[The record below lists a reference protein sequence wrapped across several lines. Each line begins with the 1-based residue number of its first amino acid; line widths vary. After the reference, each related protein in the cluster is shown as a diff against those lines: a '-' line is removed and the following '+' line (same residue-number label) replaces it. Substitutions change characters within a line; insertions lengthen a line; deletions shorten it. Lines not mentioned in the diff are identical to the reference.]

1 MNSERK
7 FFNLKSSEWKKI
19 VPLLILLA
27 VDAIVGQFAEVV
39 ATTGFINQLGI
50 NQLPWMW
57 VISMVISVS
66 ATSVFAGVVDQSKR
80 VNLMSWVVAGFIL
93 AYGLVALLLGIHA
106 PDLAVYP
113 LLYMITEVQYSIFP
127 LALWALAGDLFGLA
141 DSRRLFPIIAAGAT
155 VGNILGNGLAALFAP
170 AGGGTVWTMGLTAL
184 MYGFSLLLLRL
195 TLARTPV
202 RARNTTKAD
211 TKSKFVLKIKEDLHV
226 GRDFFANVPLFRNLA
241 LTMFLAGLGFTVL
254 EFYFLR
260 TVDFRFNGHPSEFQT
275 FYSIYK
281 ILLYGLLWLVQ
292 AVLSSYLVKHTELKR
307 SFTALPLTLS
317 LGLLVM
323 VAFPNFLV
331 VVISQFVARVVQWGW
346 DHPSRSVLLGLV
358 PDERRGRIS
367 SFINSFVYAMSTLF
381 GSVVILIFLALEH
394 FKLLSEAAGS
404 RLYLILALLTALGAI
419 WFSFQLRNS
428 YEKSL
433 LNWRLSRSKRK
444 SVLDGLEF
452 K

>member
-1 MNSERK
+1 MGLERK
-7 FFNLKSSEWKKI
+7 FFQLKTSEWLAI
-19 VPLLILLA
+19 LPLLLLLA
-27 VDAIVGQFAEVV
+27 VDAVVGQFAEVV
-39 ATTGFINQLGI
+39 ATAGFINQLGI

-57 VISMVISVS
+57 IVSMVISVG
-66 ATSVFAGVVDQSKR
+66 ATSMFALVVDQSKR
-80 VNLMSWVVAGFIL
+80 VKLMGWVLSGFIL
-93 AYGLVALLLGIHA
+93 AYGLVAVLLGVHA

-127 LALWALAGDLFGLA
+127 LALWALAGDLFSLA
-141 DSRRLFPIIAAGAT
+141 DSRRLFPIVAAGAT
-155 VGNILGNGLAALFAP
+155 VGNILGNALAALFAP
-170 AGGGTVWTMGLTAL
+170 AGGGTFWTMGLTAV
-184 MYGFSLLLLRL
+184 MYALSLLMLRL
-195 TLARTPV
+195 TIARTPI
-202 RARNTTKAD
+202 RARKTTQVDAKVNYL
-211 TKSKFVLKIKEDLHV
+211 SKVKEDLNV
-226 GRDFFANVPLFRNLA
+226 GHDFFTNVPLFRNLA
-241 LTMFLAGLGFTVL
+241 ITMFLAGLGFTIL

-260 TVDFRFNGHPSEFQT
+260 TVDLRFSNKPAEFQT
-275 FYSIYK
+275 FYSLYK
-281 ILLYGLLWLVQ
+281 ILLYGLLWVVQ

-307 SFTALPLTLS
+307 SFTALPVTLG

-367 SFINSFVYAMSTLF
+367 SFINSFVYAMSTLV
-381 GSVVILIFLALEH
+381 GSMVLLIFLGLEH
-394 FKLLSEAAGS
+394 FKLLSHAWGS
-404 RLYLILALLTALGAI
+404 RTYLVLALLTAVGAI
-419 WFSFQLRNS
+419 WFSIQLRNS